1 MSVKSIARRD
11 VVTVEPD
18 ASAEDIGVLLET
30 KGVGSV
36 VVTSTD
42 AGTERPIG
50 IITDRDLGLR
60 VWNFEDPRAATAA
73 ELMSDDLF
81 VVDVDSELYP
91 ALRDAAARGIRRFPV
106 VDDGGLYGIATLDD
120 VVVLLAGELAE
131 VSNVIQGHAPPY

>member
-1 MSVKSIARRD
+1 MSVKSITRRD
-11 VVTVEPD
+11 VVTVESD

-30 KGVGSV
+30 EGVGCV
-36 VVTSTD
+36 VVTSTE
-42 AGTERPIG
+42 AGEEQPVG
-50 IITDRDLGLR
+50 IVTDRDLGLR

-73 ELMSDDLF
+73 ELMSEDLF

-91 ALRDAAARGIRRFPV
+91 ALRDAAKRGIRRFPV
-106 VDDGGLYGIATLDD
+106 VDDGALYGIVTLDD